1 MNFPARETQA
11 GVRKAGFPSNHR
23 ARAKGGW
30 WRPDV
35 HNERRS
41 LTLCAFAAVL
51 GLAIAGVGLFNA
63 RGTRVAG
70 VPPED
75 AAVVNGSPVLL
86 SDYVALLRALYSVSP
101 SEATPAQKRATLDSM
116 IREELYVQRGIELGL
131 QNDFI
136 EVRNSLVS
144 AVESQQE
151 IDANATVPTEQ
162 ELHDFYQHHIQS
174 FQSEGQM
181 TVTDYVAADMGSAQ
195 RAVMAVRSGKD
206 LAAAMAAYGLK
217 SSGATDDG
225 EEFYFAA
232 EHHLGSTLFAIAKP
246 LHDGQV
252 SDPAAEGGRI
262 HVLAMHSN
270 RPPVPADYS
279 EARDRVLTAYRA
291 DKIARM
297 RAGTDHFLR
306 ERADVQIAKAL
317 R

>member
-1 MNFPARETQA
+1 MNFPAGEA
-11 GVRKAGFPSNHR
+11 KAGPR
-23 ARAKGGW
+23 KW

-41 LTLCAFAAVL
+41 LTLCALAAVL

-75 AAVVNGSPVLL
+75 AAVVNGSPILL
-86 SDYVALLRALYSVSP
+86 SDYVAQLQALYNVSP
-101 SEATPAQKRATLDSM
+101 SQATPAQKRAVLNSM

-144 AVESQQE
+144 SVEAQQE

-162 ELHDFYQHHIQS
+162 ELRDFYQHHIQNY
-174 FQSEGQM
+174 QPEGMM
-181 TVTDYVAADMGSAQ
+181 TLTDYVAPDLGSAQ

-206 LAAAMAAYGLK
+206 LGSAMVAEGLQ

-232 EHHLGSTLFAIAKP
+232 EQHLGSTLFAIAKR

-252 SDPAAEGGRI
+252 SDPVADGGRV
-262 HVLAMHSN
+262 HVLAMRYN
-270 RPPVPADYS
+270 RLPVPKDYS
-279 EARDRVLTAYRA
+279 AARDQVLAGYRT

-297 RAGTDHFLR
+297 RAGTDRFLR
-306 ERADVQIAKAL
+306 KRADVQIAEAL
-317 R
+317 Q

>member
-1 MNFPARETQA
+1 MNFPAGET
-11 GVRKAGFPSNHR
+11 KAGLR
-23 ARAKGGW
+23 KW

-41 LTLCAFAAVL
+41 LTLCALAAVL

-63 RGTRVAG
+63 RGTRVAV

-75 AAVVNGSPVLL
+75 AAVVNRSPILL
-86 SDYVALLRALYSVSP
+86 SDYVALLHALYNVSP
-101 SEATPAQKRATLDSM
+101 SQATPAQKRATLNSM

-131 QNDFI
+131 QNDFT

-144 AVESQQE
+144 AVEAQQE
-151 IDANATVPTEQ
+151 IDANATIPTEQ
-162 ELHDFYQHHIQS
+162 ELRDFYQSHVQNY
-174 FQSEGQM
+174 QPEGLM
-181 TVTDYVAADMGSAQ
+181 TVTDYVAADLGSAQ

-206 LAAAMAAYGLK
+206 LASAMVADGLQ

-232 EHHLGSTLFAIAKP
+232 AQHLGSRLFAIAKH

-252 SDPAAEGGRI
+252 SDPVTDGGRV
-262 HVLAMHSN
+262 HVLAMRNN
-270 RPPVPADYS
+270 RQPVPEDYS
-279 EARDRVLTAYRA
+279 GARDRVLTDYRT

-297 RAGTDHFLR
+297 RAGTDRFLR
-306 ERADVQIAKAL
+306 ERADVQIAKAVQ
-317 R
+317 

>member
-1 MNFPARETQA
+1 MNLLAVETKARL
-11 GVRKAGFPSNHR
+11 RN
-23 ARAKGGW
+23 W

-41 LTLCAFAAVL
+41 LTLCALAAVL

-75 AAVVNGSPVLL
+75 AAVVNRSPILL
-86 SDYVALLRALYSVSP
+86 SDYVTQLHALYNVSVDQ
-101 SEATPAQKRATLDSM
+101 ATPAQKRATLDSM

-136 EVRNSLVS
+136 EVRNSLVN
-144 AVESQQE
+144 AVEAQQE
-151 IDANATVPTEQ
+151 IDANATVPTES
-162 ELHDFYQHHIQS
+162 ELRDFYRNHLQN
-174 FQSEGQM
+174 FQPEGMM
-181 TVTDYVAADMGSAQ
+181 TVTDFVAPDLASAQ
-195 RAVMAVRSGKD
+195 RTVMAVRSGTD
-206 LAAAMAAYGLK
+206 PATAAVAAGLR

-232 EHHLGSTLFAIAKP
+232 EQHLGSTLFAVAER
-246 LHDGQV
+246 LHDGQI
-252 SDPAAEGGRI
+252 SDPVTYGGRV
-262 HVLAMHSN
+262 HVLAMRSN
-270 RPPVPADYS
+270 RQPVPEDYS
-279 EARDRVLTAYRA
+279 AARDQVLAGYRT

-297 RAGTDHFLR
+297 RAGTDRFLR

>member
-1 MNFPARETQA
+1 MNFPGGET
-11 GVRKAGFPSNHR
+11 KAGLR
-23 ARAKGGW
+23 KW

-41 LTLCAFAAVL
+41 LTLCALAAAL

-63 RGTRVAG
+63 RGTRVAS

-75 AAVVNGSPVLL
+75 AAVVNRSPILL
-86 SDYVALLRALYSVSP
+86 SDYVAQMQALYNVSP
-101 SEATPAQKRATLDSM
+101 SQATPAQKRATLDSM

-131 QNDFI
+131 QNDFT

-144 AVESQQE
+144 AVEAQQE
-151 IDANATVPTEQ
+151 IDANATVPTEP
-162 ELHDFYQHHIQS
+162 ELRDFYQSHVQKY
-174 FQSEGQM
+174 QPEGLM
-181 TVTDYVAADMGSAQ
+181 TVTDYVAADLGSAQ

-206 LAAAMAAYGLK
+206 LASAMVADGLR

-232 EHHLGSTLFAIAKP
+232 EQHLGSTLFAIAKR
-246 LHDGQV
+246 LHDSQV
-252 SDPAAEGGRI
+252 SDPVTDGGRV
-262 HVLAMHSN
+262 HVLAMHYN
-270 RPPVPADYS
+270 RQPAPEDYS
-279 EARDRVLTAYRA
+279 EARDRVLTDYRA

-297 RAGTDHFLR
+297 RAGTDRFLR

-317 R
+317 Q

>member
-1 MNFPARETQA
+1 MNFAARDDNA
-11 GVRKAGFPSNHR
+11 SLRK
-23 ARAKGGW
+23 W

-41 LTLCAFAAVL
+41 LTLCAAAAVL

-63 RGTRVAG
+63 RGTRIAG

-75 AAVVNGSPVLL
+75 AAVVNRSPILL
-86 SDYVALLRALYSVSP
+86 SDYVAQLQALYSVSP
-101 SEATPAQKRATLDSM
+101 SEATAAQKHAALDSM

-136 EVRNSLVS
+136 EIRNSLVS
-144 AVESQQE
+144 AVEAQQE

-162 ELHDFYQHHIQS
+162 ELHDFYQKHLQS
-174 FQSEGQM
+174 FQPEGQM
-181 TVTDYVAADMGSAQ
+181 TLTDYVAPDLSSAQ
-195 RAVMAVRSGKD
+195 RAVVAVRAGKD
-206 LAAAMAAYGLK
+206 LASTMIANGLR

-225 EEFYFAA
+225 DEFYFAA
-232 EHHLGSTLFAIAKP
+232 EQHLGSMLFAIAKG

-252 SDPAAEGGRI
+252 SDPVTDRGRV

-270 RPPVPADYS
+270 RQPVPEEYGAV
-279 EARDRVLTAYRA
+279 RDQVLSAYRT

-297 RAGTDHFLR
+297 RAGTDRFLR
-306 ERADVQIAKAL
+306 ERADVQIAKPFQ
-317 R
+317 

>member
-1 MNFPARETQA
+1 MNLPAGEM
-11 GVRKAGFPSNHR
+11 KAGLR
-23 ARAKGGW
+23 KW

-41 LTLCAFAAVL
+41 LTLCALAAAL

-63 RGTRVAG
+63 RGTRVAS

-75 AAVVNGSPVLL
+75 AAVVNRSPILL
-86 SDYVALLRALYSVSP
+86 SDYVAQMHALYNVSP
-101 SEATPAQKRATLDSM
+101 SQATPAQKRATLDAM

-131 QNDFI
+131 QNDFT

-144 AVESQQE
+144 AVEAQQE

-162 ELHDFYQHHIQS
+162 ELRDFYQSHIQKY
-174 FQSEGQM
+174 QPEGLM
-181 TVTDYVAADMGSAQ
+181 TVTDYLAPDLGSAQ
-195 RAVMAVRSGKD
+195 RAVVAVRSGKD
-206 LAAAMAAYGLK
+206 PASAMVADGLR

-232 EHHLGSTLFAIAKP
+232 EQHLGSELFAIAKR

-252 SDPAAEGGRI
+252 SDPVADGGRV

-270 RPPVPADYS
+270 RQPAPEDYS
-279 EARDRVLTAYRA
+279 AARDRVLTDYRA

-297 RAGTDHFLR
+297 RAGTDRFLR
-306 ERADVQIAKAL
+306 ERADVQIAKAPQ
-317 R
+317 